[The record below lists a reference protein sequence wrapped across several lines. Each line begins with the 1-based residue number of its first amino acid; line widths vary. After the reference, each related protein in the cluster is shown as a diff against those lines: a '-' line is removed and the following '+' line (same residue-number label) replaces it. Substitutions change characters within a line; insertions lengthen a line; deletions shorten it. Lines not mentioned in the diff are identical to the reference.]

1 MKNNKTMTLL
11 ILMLLY
17 ISIGLSVFGTTYC
30 TYAKESNII
39 LVSSYEINNANNI
52 EEQEED
58 YVESLEENN
67 IENTLTQMESEID
80 KLNHIEDKMQWFI
93 KYKDVI
99 DQYEEIGT
107 PDTIYKWYDQDDIYL
122 MQRTIETECYQAD
135 FMSKVNV
142 ANVIINRIQSG
153 DFGQSVEEVIK
164 AENQFSYWRKD
175 ISKDTI
181 LALEYAFMFEDTTNG
196 SVAFRSDSS
205 PEYWGRWKKSFTDE
219 VNHSFYK

>member
-1 MKNNKTMTLL
+1 MNCKTITSITLT
-11 ILMLLY
+11 LLY
-17 ISIGLSVFGTTYC
+17 IAIGVSVFGTTYC
-30 TYAKESNII
+30 VYAKEPSVII
-39 LVSSYEINNANNI
+39 LNYYKTGNRNELENVENKGGDLVENDT
-52 EEQEED
+52 ED
-58 YVESLEENN
+58 T
-67 IENTLTQMESEID
+67 ITQMEMEIEKIEHIKD
-80 KLNHIEDKMQWFI
+80 KKQWFI
-93 KYKDVI
+93 KYKEI
-99 DQYEEIGT
+99 IEKYEEIGT
-107 PDTIYKWYDQDDIYL
+107 PDTIYKWYGQDDIYL
-122 MQRTIETECYQAD
+122 MQRAIETECYQAD

-153 DFGQSVEEVIK
+153 DFGQSVEDVIT

-205 PEYWGRWKKSFTDE
+205 PEYWGKWEKSFTDE